1 MKIGVTNFR
10 VFKDRQEFDIKPIT
24 LLTGPNNAGK
34 SAFTKLLELLKL
46 GVDYLDLTGGRH
58 NLGSFENAVNWE
70 SLEKKFKIDF
80 PAEIDYLTN
89 NLTTVITFVEG
100 EATQLQINNQEISV
114 FDFKI
119 IDHNIIEV
127 DDQTQLVNDLDR
139 ADTFELS
146 FNYKYVIDRFFD
158 RSFLIK
164 YDWNGKNLLYK
175 KMSAFR
181 EIPLEIIFNN
191 YRDFSILHSG
201 LIPSIKEVS
210 EVGPIYRTS
219 MSSEIISSRYFSSAF
234 LINNVTANISESEKY
249 LLYEVIINGIDVT
262 ERFAETL
269 IKCQD
274 EVFDDFSYYIP
285 YSSKEKKL
293 SLLLK
298 TALAIVLKEI
308 HDNFLDEII
317 SHDLFDDNSDRLQL
331 KENDLFRLI
340 FKEKL
345 VKWTWFNDNSGMTFF
360 EQFGNQSDYL
370 EKSLSKVEF
379 ISAQRGNIDRVLLNG
394 GLQEMNKV
402 LLNFQNQK
410 DKPNAVYKKF
420 IKEAFEIFGITGEL
434 QIKTFEN
441 TIMVPYILREGK
453 EISFADLGFGY
464 SQIIPIIIKIAIM
477 QGNMTLH
484 SNVNNILIIE
494 EPEANLHPNLQSKLA
509 DLFALT
515 AVSFPNLR
523 LIIETHSEYI
533 IRKLQYLTAK
543 KQLDKDHS
551 IIYYF
556 NADEYVDADQP
567 KVKKIEINSNGML
580 SDDFG
585 PGFYDEAI
593 RLRFDLMKTN
603 SEQLN

>member
-46 GVDYLDLTGGRH
+46 GVDNLDLTGGRH

-70 SLEKKFKIDF
+70 SPEKKFKIDF
-80 PAEIDYLTN
+80 PSEIDYLTN
-89 NLTTVITFVEG
+89 NLTTEITFVDG
-100 EATQLQINNQEISV
+100 EANQLQIHNKEVSV
-114 FDFKI
+114 FNFKI
-119 IDHNIIEV
+119 VDHDIIEV
-127 DDQTQLVNDLDR
+127 DDHTQLVNDIDR

-146 FNYKYVIDRFFD
+146 FDYKYIIDRFFD
-158 RSFLIK
+158 RSILLK
-164 YDWNGKNLLYK
+164 SDWSGKNFLYK

-181 EIPLEIIFNN
+181 QIPPEIIFNN

-201 LIPSIKEVS
+201 LIPSVKEES
-210 EVGPIYRTS
+210 EVDPVYGTS
-219 MSSEIISSRYFSSAF
+219 LATDIISNRYFSSAF
-234 LINNVTANISESEKY
+234 LINNVMDNIAEEEKY
-249 LLYEVIINGIDVT
+249 LLYDIIINGVDVT
-262 ERFAETL
+262 ERFAEML

-274 EVFDDFSYYIP
+274 EVFDNFSYFIP
-285 YSSKEKKL
+285 YSNSEKKL
-293 SLLLK
+293 SYLLK
-298 TALAIVLKEI
+298 TAIAIVLKEI

-317 SHDLFDDNSDRLQL
+317 DNDLFDDSVDRLKL
-331 KENDLFRLI
+331 TENDLFRLI
-340 FKEKL
+340 FKEKIIGWKL
-345 VKWTWFNDNSGMTFF
+345 FDENSGMTFF

-370 EKSLSKVEF
+370 EKSLSKVNF

-394 GLQEMNKV
+394 GSQEMNRV

-420 IKEAFEIFGITGEL
+420 IKEAFEIFGINGEL
-434 QIKTFEN
+434 KIKTFEN
-441 TIMVPYILREGK
+441 TIMVPYILRDGK

-477 QGNMTLH
+477 QGNMSLH

-515 AVSFPNLR
+515 AVTFPNLR

-533 IRKLQYLTAK
+533 IRKLQFLTAK
-543 KQLDKDHS
+543 KQLDNDHS

-556 NADEYVDADQP
+556 NSDEYVDADEP
-567 KVKKIEINSNGML
+567 KVKEIVINASGTL
-580 SDDFG
+580 SEDFG

-593 RLRFDLMKTN
+593 RLRFDLMKLN